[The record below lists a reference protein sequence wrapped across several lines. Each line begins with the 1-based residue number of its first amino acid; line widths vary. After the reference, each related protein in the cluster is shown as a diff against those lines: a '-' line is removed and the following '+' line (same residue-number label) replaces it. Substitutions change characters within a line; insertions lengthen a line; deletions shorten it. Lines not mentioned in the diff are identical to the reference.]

1 MNRFSD
7 TSLKS
12 DSFPPRQEQELE
24 SSTQQESSP
33 DGEKVDQ
40 EAKARVGID
49 QEAKAEAGVGVEEEE
64 EVQVQV
70 VFETQDAFADAM
82 MKKYRYTVE
91 AYKLFRE
98 KQKALMAISF
108 PGRCILAFG
117 MVLFISVCAAAAFLF
132 DWSQWMR
139 FGFYVFMLVAIYLGA
154 KAVHVF

>member
-12 DSFPPRQEQELE
+12 DSLELE
-24 SSTQQESSP
+24 SSTQQESDSSPNLDSSP
-33 DGEKVDQ
+33 DVEK
-40 EAKARVGID
+40 
-49 QEAKAEAGVGVEEEE
+49 EAKAEIDEDVKA
-64 EVQVQV
+64 EVQQVQV

-82 MKKYRYTVE
+82 MNKYRYTVE

>member
-12 DSFPPRQEQELE
+12 DSLELE
-24 SSTQQESSP
+24 SSTQQESDSSPNLDSSP
-33 DGEKVDQ
+33 DVEK
-40 EAKARVGID
+40 
-49 QEAKAEAGVGVEEEE
+49 EAKAEIDE
-64 EVQVQV
+64 EVKAEVQQVQV

>member
-12 DSFPPRQEQELE
+12 DSFPPR
-24 SSTQQESSP
+24 P
-33 DGEKVDQ
+33 DGENVDQ
-40 EAKARVGID
+40 EAKAGAGVGVEEE
-49 QEAKAEAGVGVEEEE
+49 EAIAGVGVEEEE

-91 AYKLFRE
+91 TYKFIKE
-98 KQKALMAISF
+98 KQKALKAISF

>member
-12 DSFPPRQEQELE
+12 DSLELE
-24 SSTQQESSP
+24 SSTQQESDSSPNLDSSP
-33 DGEKVDQ
+33 DVEKVDQ
-40 EAKARVGID
+40 EAKAEID
-49 QEAKAEAGVGVEEEE
+49 EEVKAEVQ
-64 EVQVQV
+64 QVQV

-154 KAVHVF
+154 KAVHVL

>member
-12 DSFPPRQEQELE
+12 DSLELE
-24 SSTQQESSP
+24 SSTQQESDSSPNLDSSP
-33 DGEKVDQ
+33 DVDQ
-40 EAKARVGID
+40 EAKAEID
-49 QEAKAEAGVGVEEEE
+49 KEVKAEVQ
-64 EVQVQV
+64 QVQV

-98 KQKALMAISF
+98 NQKALMAISF